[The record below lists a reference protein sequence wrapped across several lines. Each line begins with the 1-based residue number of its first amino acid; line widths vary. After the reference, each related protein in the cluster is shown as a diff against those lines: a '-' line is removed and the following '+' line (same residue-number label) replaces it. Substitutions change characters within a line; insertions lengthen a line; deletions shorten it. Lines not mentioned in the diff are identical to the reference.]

1 MKTTTYKQDIKKEQK
16 CSRVI
21 AANNTIQTFLSRQ
34 TIVQPKLELTT
45 PGDSYERE
53 ADRMADFVM
62 RRQYTDIPTEM
73 PSAAS
78 VGHPTISRS
87 VSGSAGV
94 AVDTATEG
102 GINASRGGGQ
112 PMPEALRSQME
123 SSFGAD
129 FSGVRL
135 HTDSRAADLS
145 QGIQAKAFAYGND
158 IYFNHGQ
165 YSPDTTAGQHLIAH
179 ELTHVVQ
186 QSGKVGREPDIQNN
200 GGTKISLEDKYLSN
214 LIKNKKNNSIGK
226 LMEYLYSDDKYNED
240 ELKKLIENTK
250 NGDINKLTTAYIE
263 GKQIEYDGEDGKS
276 KEFCNFLLRLREY
289 WSMKQLIDE
298 TENDIIK
305 KLIIY
310 LYTNYEYNNNN
321 NVSFMKNGKYK
332 KNETSRKLIDCDVY
346 AYEIISYLEKKD
358 NPKTNIRKTLQEKA
372 NYRDT
377 DGVPQEVF
385 KSTPI
390 QGQSI
395 TYYPIYFQNHMSLLF
410 KIGKD
415 WYVSDNNYIK
425 KTQIIE
431 EDSVPININEALHI
445 IEDLHPSTQFSFDEK
460 YYYFNRNEFSLQKKL
475 YRGSPEANLGE
486 RKRAIPNVE

>member
-1 MKTTTYKQDIKKEQK
+1 MDTQAINTHKGMVRKYCSSYKNRY
-16 CSRVI
+16 SSP
-21 AANNTIQTFLSRQ
+21 SRQ

-62 RRQYTDIPTEM
+62 RRQYTGIPTEM

-78 VGHPTISRS
+78 VVHPAISRS

-145 QGIQAKAFAYGND
+145 RSIQAKAFAYGND

-165 YSPDTTAGQHLIAH
+165 YSPDTAAGQHLIAH

-200 GGTKISLEDKYLSN
+200 GGTKISLEDKYLSI

-310 LYTNYEYNNNN
+310 LCTNYEYNN

-346 AYEIISYLEKKD
+346 TYEIISYLEKKD

-410 KIGKD
+410 KIGED

-425 KTQIIE
+425 KTQITE
-431 EDSVPININEALHI
+431 EDGVPNNINEALHI
-445 IEDLHPSTQFSFDEK
+445 IEDLHPSTQLFFDEK
-460 YYYFNRNEFSLQKKL
+460 YYYFNGNKFSLQIEYYRRI

-486 RKRAIPNVE
+486 RKKAIPNVE